1 MNHVALGL
9 FRGKHASLMLI
20 SLLVISSFAFVIP
33 ITASMSL
40 SASYGKISHKLLSL
54 IETKGNAPIDV
65 LISTVSN
72 DYSSV
77 IADIQRLGGEV
88 RRQFQYVN
96 ALAASVPADKILAL
110 AENEN
115 ILKIYYDEP
124 RTLAGVIPSL
134 PELDVKPETASAYL
148 SGFETVV
155 ATPEIIAELQPC
167 NYWNPVAMGAE
178 PVWELNDYGQGT
190 LVVIID
196 TGLWA
201 GHFMFA
207 GTSIIGGVDLSPDV
221 GTEYEGWNRTDNHW
235 HGTHVAGIIASTGGI
250 IVPEDDLL
258 VQSIE
263 LYTGQE
269 LPSAEPYG
277 YPGYKVIWLL
287 GMAPAAD
294 LFAIKVFPHTG
305 EGVPESYI
313 LAGMEYALN
322 MKLEQGYDVD
332 VISMSIGGPTLFD
345 GRDIE
350 DQLVDTITS
359 YGITVVAAAGNEG
372 PAPMTVSS
380 PGSANTAITVAAAAT
395 PVQTRVFWD
404 YYYEQL
410 GIGYYLFI
418 SETPQII
425 YFSSRGPTSDGRL
438 KPTLAA
444 TGVFVLS
451 AYHEAED
458 PQAIAWA
465 SGTSMATPAVSGAV
479 ALLNTYA
486 ETFIPEATP
495 EDYKQ
500 ALQNGAVWL
509 EGYNEYDQGAGF
521 LNVWNALVALTEDTS
536 IGDVAEPLPPCSW
549 LEDISNIPIFSA
561 GTYETDIIDLPPGHK
576 KDFIFRVTHLTG
588 SIELEITNV
597 DLGVDLGLNSL
608 EVYIQSAKRTTY
620 AYFIDSANVWGN
632 ASFLITDYETT
643 WSGEVTGVYMDELTR
658 LAPIEPGY
666 VKIVIENDW
675 TSYDNISCHIKITV
689 KHERWQPGFYKYV
702 ILMGE
707 IAEGENTG
715 WIEIKVP
722 KRAISAEIT
731 LVWMRDW
738 SVYPTSDLDLYV
750 YWTQCGSSGGYNY
763 DGATLNS
770 PERVILENPK
780 TLSVLIAGYSIYAEN
795 EPYILIIKFTL
806 KCSPT
811 LWFNVR

>member
-1 MNHVALGL
+1 MNYSTLGL
-9 FRGKHASLMLI
+9 LKGNSKPLMLI
-20 SLLVISSFAFVIP
+20 SLLMISSFAFAIP
-33 ITASMSL
+33 LAVNSPISPCYM
-40 SASYGKISHKLLSL
+40 KISHTLLNM
-54 IETKGNAPIDV
+54 IETQGDTPINI
-65 LISTVSN
+65 LITTATD

-77 IADIQRLGGEV
+77 IADIQRLGGNI
-88 RRQFQYVN
+88 RNQFQYVDV
-96 ALAASVPADKILAL
+96 LAASIPANKILTL
-110 AENEN
+110 AENKD
-115 ILKIYYDEP
+115 ILRIYYDEP
-124 RTLAGVIPSL
+124 RSLAGVIPQI
-134 PELDVKPETASAYL
+134 PELDVEPESADAYL
-148 SGFETVV
+148 SGYETIT
-155 ATPEIIAELQPC
+155 ATPEAIAEIQPC
-167 NYWNPVAMGAE
+167 NYWNPTAMGAE
-178 PVWELNDYGQGT
+178 PVWELGDYGQDT

-201 GHFMFA
+201 GHFLFA

-294 LFAIKVFPHTG
+294 LFSIKVFPHTG

-332 VISMSIGGPTLFD
+332 VISMSLGGPTVFD
-345 GRDIE
+345 GRDVE
-350 DQLVDTITS
+350 DQLVDYITS

-372 PAPMTVSS
+372 PAPMTVGS
-380 PGSANTAITVAAAAT
+380 PGSANTAITVGAAAT

-404 YYYEQL
+404 QIYETL
-410 GIGYYLFI
+410 GIGYYLFT
-418 SETPQII
+418 SETPQI
-425 YFSSRGPTSDGRL
+425 YAFSSRGPTSDGRL

-444 TGVFVLS
+444 TGIYVMS
-451 AYHEAED
+451 AYHDEED

-486 ETFIPEATP
+486 ESFISGATP

-521 LNVWNALVALTEDTS
+521 LNAWNALVALDNDPS
-536 IGDVAEPLPPCSW
+536 IGDVAEPLPPCGW

-561 GTYETDIIDLPPGHK
+561 GTYETDIIDLQPGHK

-597 DLGVDLGLNSL
+597 ELGEDIGLNSL
-608 EVYIQSAKRTTY
+608 EVYIQSAKRATY
-620 AYFIDSANVWGN
+620 AYFIDSANVWGD

-643 WSGEVTGVYMDELTR
+643 WSGDVSGVYMDDLTR
-658 LAPIEPGY
+658 LAPIEQGY

-675 TSYDNISCHIKITV
+675 TSYDNISCHIKIKV
-689 KHERWQPGFYKYV
+689 KHQRWRPGFYKYV
-702 ILMGE
+702 ILTGKL
-707 IAEGENTG
+707 AEGENTG
-715 WIEIKVP
+715 WIDIKVP
-722 KRAISAEIT
+722 KKAVSAEIT
-731 LVWMRDW
+731 LYWLRDW

-750 YWTQCGSSGGYNY
+750 YWDEGYNF
-763 DGATLNS
+763 DGVTLNS
-770 PERVILENPK
+770 PERVILGNPT
-780 TLSVLIAGYSIYAEN
+780 TLSVLIDGYSIYAGN
-795 EPYILIIKFTL
+795 EPYVLIIKFTL
-806 KCSPT
+806 KFSG
-811 LWFNVR
+811 FGIR

>member
-1 MNHVALGL
+1 MNYVVLGL
-9 FRGKHASLMLI
+9 FKGNSKPLMLI
-20 SLLVISSFAFVIP
+20 SLLMLSSFAFVIP
-33 ITASMSL
+33 LAANAPL
-40 SASYGKISHKLLSL
+40 SAGYMKISHTLLGM
-54 IETKGNAPIDV
+54 IETQGDAPIDI
-65 LISTVSN
+65 LITTVTN

-77 IADIQRLGGEV
+77 ITDVQRLGGNV
-88 RRQFQYVN
+88 RSQFEYVN
-96 ALAASVPADKILAL
+96 ALAASVPANKILAL

-124 RTLAGVIPSL
+124 RSLAGTIPQI

-148 SGFETVV
+148 SGYETVA
-155 ATPEIIAELQPC
+155 ATPEVMAELQPC

-178 PVWELNDYGQGT
+178 PVWNIGDYGQGT

-207 GTSIIGGVDLSPDV
+207 DTSIIGGVDLSPDV
-221 GTEYEGWNRTDNHW
+221 GTEYEGWNRSDNHW

-250 IVPEDDLL
+250 LLPPDDLL

-263 LYTGQE
+263 LYTGE
-269 LPSAEPYG
+269 SLPSYDS
-277 YPGYKVIWLL
+277 YKVLWLL
-287 GMAPAAD
+287 GMAPYAD
-294 LFAIKVFPHTG
+294 LYSIKVFPHTG
-305 EGVPESYI
+305 EGVSESYI
-313 LAGMEYALN
+313 LTGMEYALN

-332 VISMSIGGPTLFD
+332 VISMSLGGPTLFD

-350 DQLVDTITS
+350 DQLVDYITS

-372 PAPMTVSS
+372 PASMTVGS

-404 YYYEQL
+404 YYYKRLE
-410 GIGYYLFI
+410 IGYCLFT

-444 TGVFVLS
+444 TGVYVLS

-486 ETFIPEATP
+486 ERFIAGATP

-509 EGYNEYDQGAGF
+509 EGYNEYDQGAGL
-521 LNVWNALVALTEDTS
+521 LNAWNSLVALAHDES
-536 IGDVAEPLPPCSW
+536 IGDVAEPLPPCDW
-549 LEDISNIPIFSA
+549 LENISNIPIFSA
-561 GTYETDIIDLPPGHK
+561 GTYETDIVNLPPGHK
-576 KDFIFRVTHLTG
+576 KDFIFTVTHLTG
-588 SIELEITNV
+588 SIELEISKV
-597 DLGVDLGLNSL
+597 KLGVDLGLNSL

-620 AYFIDSANVWGN
+620 AYFIDSANVWGD

-643 WSGEVTGVYMDELTR
+643 WSGEVTGVDMDDLTR

-675 TSYDNISCHIKITV
+675 TSYDKISCHIKIKV
-689 KHERWQPGFYKYV
+689 KHEEYEPGFYSYV
-702 ILMGE
+702 MLTGKL
-707 IAEGENTG
+707 AEGENSG
-715 WIEIKVP
+715 WIKINVP
-722 KRAISAEIT
+722 KKAVSAEIT
-731 LVWMRDW
+731 LYWLRDW
-738 SVYPTSDLDLYV
+738 SVYPTSDLDLIV
-750 YWTQCGSSGGYNY
+750 YWGNGYNFN
-763 DGATLNS
+763 GATLNS
-770 PERVILENPK
+770 PERVILEKPK
-780 TLSVLIAGYSIYAEN
+780 TLYVLVDGYTIYADK

-806 KCSPT
+806 TPSGGGRSK
-811 LWFNVR
+811 LL

>member
-1 MNHVALGL
+1 MNYFALASL
-9 FRGKHASLMLI
+9 DEKSKSLMLI
-20 SLLVISSFAFVIP
+20 SLLMIPSFAFAIP
-33 ITASMSL
+33 IAANMTLPA
-40 SASYGKISHKLLSL
+40 YNGKISHKLLSF
-54 IETKGNAPIDV
+54 IEAPDDATIDV

-77 IADIQRLGGEV
+77 VADIQRLGGKV

-124 RTLAGVIPSL
+124 RTLAGVIPPV

-148 SGFETVV
+148 SGFETIA

-178 PVWELNDYGQGT
+178 PVWELGDYGQDT

-201 GHFMFA
+201 GHFLFA

-250 IVPEDDLL
+250 IVNETGLL

-277 YPGYKVIWLL
+277 YPGFKVIWLL
-287 GMAPAAD
+287 GMAPFAD

-332 VISMSIGGPTLFD
+332 VISMSLGGPTLFD

-350 DQLVDTITS
+350 DRLVDYITS
-359 YGITVVAAAGNEG
+359 HGITVVAAAGNEG

-404 YYYEQL
+404 YLYGTL
-410 GIGYYLFI
+410 GIGYYLFT

-451 AYHEAED
+451 AYHEAEE

-486 ETFIPEATP
+486 ETFIPKATP

-500 ALQNGAVWL
+500 ALQKGAVWL

-521 LNVWNALVALTEDTS
+521 LNASNALVALTEDAS
-536 IGDVAEPLPPCSW
+536 IGDVAEPLPFCDW

-576 KDFIFRVTHLTG
+576 KDFIFKVTHLTG
-588 SIELEITNV
+588 SIELEITK
-597 DLGVDLGLNSL
+597 LKKGTDLGLNSL

-632 ASFLITDYETT
+632 ARFLITDYETT
-643 WSGEVTGVYMDELTR
+643 WSGKVTGVYTDDLTR

-675 TSYDNISCHIKITV
+675 TSYDKISCHIKITV
-689 KHERWQPGFYKYV
+689 KHEKPQSGRYSYT
-702 ILMGE
+702 ILTGR
-707 IAEGENTG
+707 ISEGKSTG
-715 WIEIKVP
+715 WIKIDVP
-722 KRAISAEIT
+722 KGATSAEII
-731 LVWMRDW
+731 LYWQRDW
-738 SVYPTSDLDLYV
+738 SVYPTSDLDLLV
-750 YWTQCGSSGGYNY
+750 YWDQGLSYN
-763 DGATLNS
+763 GATLNS
-770 PERVILENPK
+770 PERVLIDKTK
-780 TLSVLIAGYSIYAEN
+780 TLYIRIEGYAVYAPT
-795 EPYILIIKFTL
+795 EPYMLIVKFTL
-806 KCSPT
+806 QPHKDRTCG
-811 LWFNVR
+811 